1 MAAIGALFGVVFCN
15 SFGAFV
21 LSRDVGS
28 SADAKE
34 PTSRAAA
41 TNIACC
47 LMIYL
52 CRPSPRETS
61 RTRPVP
67 VAADASLGVRLSST
81 SGPPTA
87 TRRRLCARMRRIKGA
102 ITPSEHKEF
111 DDGEVVFYHACK
123 LDLEGIVSKRRTRPI
138 ARAARRIGLR

>member
-1 MAAIGALFGVVFCN
+1 
-15 SFGAFV
+15 
-21 LSRDVGS
+21 
-28 SADAKE
+28 
-34 PTSRAAA
+34 
-41 TNIACC
+41 
-47 LMIYL
+47 MIHL
-52 CRPSPRETS
+52 CRSSPRETS
-61 RTRPVP
+61 ANSSSSRRGRCQR
-67 VAADASLGVRLSST
+67 SHLGVRLSST

-111 DDGEVVFYHACK
+111 DDGEVVSYHACK